1 MSAQTLL
8 AGLDLTALH
17 AFLDHA
23 MPGLVHGE
31 LRARL
36 LAGGHSNLTYEVADD
51 ATRWVLRRPPLGEL
65 RPTAHDMGRE
75 YRVMRALHGTAVPVP
90 ATTVLC
96 EDAAI
101 LGAPFYL
108 MAHVDGTVYRS
119 QEQTA
124 TLGPRLAREVS
135 FALVDALA
143 DLHALEPAAV
153 GLGELGRPAGYLERQ
168 VRRWTG
174 QIDGSWREIPGIDAL
189 AKRLRDELPGSSD
202 AAIVHGDF
210 RLDNAIVA
218 SDGRVAAVVDWEL
231 ATLGDPLADL
241 GLLSCYWTGVPSHSA
256 DTMTKGIAPEL
267 GFPPIAELVE
277 RYAARTRRDVS
288 ALPWYVA
295 FGYFKLAVIREGIHH
310 RYTRGE
316 TVGEGFERIGEL
328 VAPLVA
334 QALTTLEEG

>member
-8 AGLDLTALH
+8 EGLDLSALR
-17 AFLDHA
+17 AFLDGA

-36 LAGGHSNLTYEVADD
+36 VAGGHSNLTYEVADD
-51 ATRWVLRRPPLGEL
+51 TSRWVLRRPPLGEL

-90 ATTVLC
+90 ETTVLC
-96 EDAAI
+96 DDAAI

-108 MAHVDGTVYRS
+108 MAHVDGTVHRS
-119 QEQTA
+119 REQTA
-124 TLGPRLAREVS
+124 TLGPALAREVS
-135 FALVDALA
+135 FALVDVLA
-143 DLHALEPAAV
+143 ELHALAPAAV

-174 QIDGSWREIPGIDAL
+174 QIDGSWREIPGIGEL
-189 AKRLRDELPGSSD
+189 AERLREGMPPSSG

-218 SDGRVAAVVDWEL
+218 PDGRIAAVVDWEM

-241 GLLSCYWTGVPSHSA
+241 GLLWCYWDGVPAHTA

-277 RYAARTRRDVS
+277 RYAVRTGSDVS
-288 ALPWYVA
+288 ALSWYVA

-316 TVGEGFERIGEL
+316 TVGEGFERIGDL

-334 QALTTLEEG
+334 QALATLEEG